1 MTWLNTQSGYGALTK
16 LLHWLVVVLFAFQ
29 FTAAKVMVRL
39 DAGATRL
46 GLAQA
51 TYYDWHKSG
60 LSWRWWWLSCAGSR
74 ANAARCPTG
83 HPRPARVSAHSCIVQ
98 SKCST
103 SPCS

>member
-1 MTWLNTQSGYGALTK
+1 MTWLNTQS
-16 LLHWLVVVLFAFQ
+16 VVLFAFQ

-60 LSWRWWWLSCAGSR
+60 LSWRWWWLSCACSR
-74 ANAARCPTG
+74 AMRPVARLGTRAQRG
-83 HPRPARVSAHSCIVQ
+83 
-98 SKCST
+98 
-103 SPCS
+103 

>member
-16 LLHWLVVVLFAFQ
+16 LLHWLVVVLFAIQ

-51 TYYDWHKSG
+51 TCCDWHKSG
-60 LSWRWWWLSCAGSR
+60 LS
-74 ANAARCPTG
+74 
-83 HPRPARVSAHSCIVQ
+83 
-98 SKCST
+98 
-103 SPCS
+103 